1 MDTQKVGRRIQEM
14 RKRRGL
20 TQEKLAEMADLSTK
34 YISNLECS
42 FKTPK
47 IDTFISIANAL
58 QCDANSLL
66 VDVLDVT
73 TEQESNLVSK
83 RLLDLPLEDQR
94 WILRILDVL
103 IDEASRK

>member
-20 TQEKLAEMADLSTK
+20 TQEKLAEMANLSPK

-58 QCDANSLL
+58 QSDANSLL

-83 RLLDLPLEDQR
+83 KLLALPPEEQR
-94 WILRILDVL
+94 WVLRILDVL